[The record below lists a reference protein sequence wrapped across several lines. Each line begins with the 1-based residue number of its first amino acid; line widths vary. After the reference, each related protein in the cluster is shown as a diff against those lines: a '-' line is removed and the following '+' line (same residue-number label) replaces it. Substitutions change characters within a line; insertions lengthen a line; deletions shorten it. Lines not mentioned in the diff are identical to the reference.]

1 MFREYVHLLL
11 NDEICNAIMPF
22 GFRMGKFIEA
32 SASCGI
38 EVSDASAQEEEEE
51 VEERGR

>member
-1 MFREYVHLLL
+1 MLL
-11 NDEICNAIMPF
+11 NVEICNAILPF

-38 EVSDASAQEEEEE
+38 EVSDASAQEEEE